1 MVNNCCQLL
10 LIGDCLWSKT
20 LSEGKCPLY
29 RPLWRLLIQDTDGP
43 SSHRYKSQIALCEPN
58 KQDVIRL
65 ESFSSSVLRNQ
76 RTLRKKGVIGVSA
89 KWTKQSRKI
98 RLDALNTKLAQCP
111 DVYSRK
117 MFSAAPTVVCLRVKR
132 VFSFSKRWERFN
144 LRQQKQTRS
153 ENRLPCRTT

>member
-1 MVNNCCQLL
+1 MSGKEIIFYLVLKADFNCKFM
-10 LIGDCLWSKT
+10 S
-20 LSEGKCPLY
+20 GKIKFILPNIYFTNLY
-29 RPLWRLLIQDTDGP
+29 
-43 SSHRYKSQIALCEPN
+43 S
-58 KQDVIRL
+58 
-65 ESFSSSVLRNQ
+65 
-76 RTLRKKGVIGVSA
+76 
-89 KWTKQSRKI
+89 I